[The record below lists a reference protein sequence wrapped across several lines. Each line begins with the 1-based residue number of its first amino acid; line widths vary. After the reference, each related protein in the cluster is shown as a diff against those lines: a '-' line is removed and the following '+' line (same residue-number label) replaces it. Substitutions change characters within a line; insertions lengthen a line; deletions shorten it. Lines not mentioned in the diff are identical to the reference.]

1 MSLLQFRS
9 NRANHSHSKWL
20 THLILF
26 RYLCDIYPRPQAI
39 LLIEQSS
46 QSENSY
52 HVIRSILRL
61 THNWK
66 LFPDTV
72 NRMFHHFHYECHG
85 LIIIRDFQ
93 WQKQLIC
100 LTSWHRISSSN
111 THWKVKRMLLRI
123 FFLLLFLFFSFLF
136 FISLCRIMYT
146 KNIIYFQW
154 NNILVNHLLSLICG
168 YKFGLTVSL
177 TCIPQTATK
186 PTLADILRSYYLP
199 NKWHF
204 EDFCPTWHAI

>member
-1 MSLLQFRS
+1 MVNS
-9 NRANHSHSKWL
+9 SHSVSISVWY
-20 THLILF
+20 I
-26 RYLCDIYPRPQAI
+26 YIYPRPQVI

-85 LIIIRDFQ
+85 PIIIRDFQ

-100 LTSWHRISSSN
+100 LTFSFKSHDIVFHLQ
-111 THWKVKRMLLRI
+111 THIWMLLRI
-123 FFLLLFLFFSFLF
+123 FFLLLSLFFSFFSFLF
-136 FISLCRIMYT
+136 VASCILRTLSTFSGITFLW
-146 KNIIYFQW
+146 IIFCHWYVDT
-154 NNILVNHLLSLICG
+154 NLD
-168 YKFGLTVSL
+168 YSL
-177 TCIPQTATK
+177 TNVHTADWDETH
-186 PTLADILRSYYLP
+186 PCWYT
-199 NKWHF
+199 
-204 EDFCPTWHAI
+204 